1 MGVRRFVLF
10 VVVCGTLGVGTFTF
24 FYVKYA
30 RITDQKIKEGPF
42 AGMSLL
48 YAAPRPVMLGDD
60 ARATEIAAYLRRCQY
75 IGVEYQ
81 PCGMVQGAAGWD

>member
-1 MGVRRFVLF
+1 MAIKLRNSLFTRLLVHPMGKAFVLF

-30 RITDQKIKEGPF
+30 RLTDQKIKEGPF
-42 AGMSLL
+42 SGMSLL

-60 ARATEIAAYLRRCQY
+60 A
-75 IGVEYQ
+75 
-81 PCGMVQGAAGWD
+81 PF